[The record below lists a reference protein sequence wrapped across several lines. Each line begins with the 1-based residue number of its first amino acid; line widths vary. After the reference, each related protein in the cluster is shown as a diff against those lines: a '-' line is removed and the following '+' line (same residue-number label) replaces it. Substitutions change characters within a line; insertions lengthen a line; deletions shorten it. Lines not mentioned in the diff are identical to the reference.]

1 MGLFKEFKD
10 IVADAVILT
19 GVCVCVALR
28 QFVSNNYFLILLLV
42 FSSVLEEL
50 FFGWCSNCILYIN
63 VLFNSL
69 DLRNFVP

>member
-1 MGLFKEFKD
+1 M
-10 IVADAVILT
+10 
-19 GVCVCVALR
+19 CVCVALR